1 MELPLIGH
9 YFLLGPLFALLV
21 VGLLAGLLRWTY
33 GTSRQHVA
41 PPAEG
46 GAPADGD
53 FGLLREVAV
62 VPSAEA
68 ADIVRLLA
76 ADGIRATVG
85 PTADKLGRRVLVFVE
100 DEPIAKLVLSQPD

>member
-9 YFLLGPLFALLV
+9 YFLLGPLVALLV

-41 PPAEG
+41 PPTEV
-46 GAPADGD
+46 GAHDSGD
-53 FGLLREVAV
+53 FGLLRQVAV

-68 ADIVRLLA
+68 AEVLRILA

-85 PTADKLGRRVLVFVE
+85 PTADNLSRRVLVFDE
-100 DEPIAKLVLSQPD
+100 DEPIAKLVLSRPD